1 MVEAAERE
9 ASLAISLRPNEA
21 IVLYNAACVFC
32 QLGKKA
38 EALAAVQ
45 KAWDAGFRDPDWAR
59 RDPDLA
65 LLHGEPEFERLY
77 PAAAG
82 GE

>member
-9 ASLAISLRPNEA
+9 AQLAISLRPTEA

-32 QLGKKA
+32 QLGKRP
-38 EALAAVQ
+38 EAVAAIR

-65 LLHGEPEFERLY
+65 LIHGDPEFERLY
-77 PAAAG
+77 PG
-82 GE
+82 